1 MTSIRRRRI
10 KAAFFSY
17 RDCAGNFFFCKSGKV
32 SITSKTNQP
41 LRTSPLSGSA
51 LIETFLD
58 LLAGFSGEEKAV
70 RQYRG
75 KRKSL

>member
-32 SITSKTNQP
+32 SITSKLT
-41 LRTSPLSGSA
+41 RR
-51 LIETFLD
+51 ETFLD